1 MSSSHGTST
10 TEGSAAAAAA
20 AAAKGDNDPLDVM
33 ELSGVAYPI
42 GSVVPSIVLGVL
54 EMIDQGELDYKILV
68 MAADHRALQRR
79 WRWRLRCACQALPFI
94 PALHYRY
101 IDIYIMLLLLLLLSI
116 LYLTKPTF

>member
-10 TEGSAAAAAA
+10 TEGSAAAAAAA

-79 WRWRLRCACQALPFI
+79 WRLRCACQALPFI

-101 IDIYIMLLLLLLLSI
+101 IDILYMLLLLLLLSI

>member
-10 TEGSAAAAAA
+10 TEGSAAAAAAA

-79 WRWRLRCACQALPFI
+79 WRLRCACQALPSI

-101 IDIYIMLLLLLLLSI
+101 IDILYMLLLLLSI

>member
-20 AAAKGDNDPLDVM
+20 AAAAAVKGDNDPLDVM
-33 ELSGVAYPI
+33 ELSGLAYPI

-94 PALHYRY
+94 PA
-101 IDIYIMLLLLLLLSI
+101 IYISCCCCFL
-116 LYLTKPTF
+116 

>member
-1 MSSSHGTST
+1 MSSSHTST
-10 TEGSAAAAAA
+10 TEGSAAAAA

-94 PALHYRY
+94 PALHIY
-101 IDIYIMLLLLLLLSI
+101 IYIMLLLLLSI
-116 LYLTKPTF
+116 VYLTKPTF